1 LISWCESRPTASC
14 TKGLTSA
21 KTWSST
27 RRSGVAE
34 VAAFCARGVL
44 RARLRALLPE
54 PGSETTGS
62 GGSLP
67 FERELLRTVFIKVY
81 AM

>member
-1 LISWCESRPTASC
+1 M
-14 TKGLTSA
+14 
-21 KTWSST
+21 
-27 RRSGVAE
+27 
-34 VAAFCARGVL
+34 AAFAARGVL

-67 FERELLRTVFIKVY
+67 FERELLRTVFIKVMRNTRTY
-81 AM
+81 QKRSDAGVVRDSSFTQKCGDGVAAL